1 MTFHNSLVS
10 DLSSGVSAGSI
21 SIADLQQA
29 QERAKAASVRVSEAK
44 EALQNARIELLALSG
59 LEIDEVQMPPA
70 MAEKLPGS
78 LSEAVGLTRA
88 RHPKVLEAP
97 ADVDAANRSD
107 ERRVGKEGVSTCR
120 ARWVPEP

>member
-59 LEIDEVQMPPA
+59 LQVDEVQMPPA
-70 MAEKLPGS
+70 MAEKLP
-78 LSEAVGLTRA
+78 
-88 RHPKVLEAP
+88 
-97 ADVDAANRSD
+97 RSA
-107 ERRVGKEGVSTCR
+107 ERRVGKECVSTCR
-120 ARWVPEP
+120 TRWSPEH